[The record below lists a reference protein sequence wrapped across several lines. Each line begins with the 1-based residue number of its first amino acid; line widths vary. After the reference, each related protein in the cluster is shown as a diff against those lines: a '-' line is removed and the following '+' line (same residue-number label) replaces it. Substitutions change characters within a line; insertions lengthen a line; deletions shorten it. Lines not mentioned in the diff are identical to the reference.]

1 MKQCSV
7 HRGPIRGKAHYWNKR
22 PMCLRCY
29 RYFTARVH
37 LARAPKHSNPIAAPP
52 HAVGWLRRLL
62 LG

>member
-7 HRGPIRGKAHYWNKR
+7 HRGSIRGKVHYWNKR

-29 RYFTARVH
+29 RYFTTRVH
-37 LARAPKHSNPIAAPP
+37 LARKPKHSKPAPAPP
-52 HAVGWLRRLL
+52 GAVGWLRRLL